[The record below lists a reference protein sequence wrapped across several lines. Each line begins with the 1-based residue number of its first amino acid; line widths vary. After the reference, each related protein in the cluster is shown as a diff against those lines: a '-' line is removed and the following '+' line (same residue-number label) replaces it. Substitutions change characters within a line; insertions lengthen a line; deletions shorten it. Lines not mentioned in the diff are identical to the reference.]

1 MPPLTVMIKPASGL
15 CDMRCRYCFYRDVS
29 SRRERESYGL
39 MPKET
44 LEKLVKRAFLYA
56 EHQLS
61 FAFQGG
67 EPTLAG
73 KDFFRFFLSLLKKY
87 QRPGLSVHCAL
98 QTNGLSLDGEWA
110 DIFREGNFLIGLSL
124 DGTEALHDLNRRT
137 PDGRPTYGRI
147 LKSIALLREKGV
159 AYNIL
164 CVVTHDLA
172 LQGKNVFEALK
183 EHGFLQF
190 IPCLDSLDGASSPYS
205 LQKGDY
211 GQFLCEL
218 FPLYEEA
225 LRKKA
230 PVSIRIFDNWLG
242 MLLGHSPESCA
253 MCGRCANYYLC
264 EADGSIY
271 PCDFYVLDE
280 WRMGNIEKDSFFKLE
295 KSPVA
300 AEFLQQSLD
309 VHENCRDCPFYS
321 LCRGGCRREREPRI
335 NEKLSLNRLCGDYK
349 MFFEKY
355 ALSMQKLSAWIQKE
369 NGGTL

>member
-1 MPPLTVMIKPASGL
+1 MIKPASGL
-15 CDMRCRYCFYRDVS
+15 CNMRCRYCFYRDVAEN
-29 SRRERESYGL
+29 REIRSYGI
-39 MPKET
+39 MEKDT

-87 QRPGLSVHCAL
+87 QRPGLQVQSAL

-110 DIFREGNFLIGLSL
+110 DIFREGNFLIGVSL
-124 DGTEALHDLNRRT
+124 DGTKTLHDANRMT
-137 PDGRPTYGRI
+137 PDCAPTHDRI

-159 AYNIL
+159 EYNIL

-172 LQGKNVFEALK
+172 LEGKAVFEALK
-183 EHGFLQF
+183 AHEFLQF
-190 IPCLDSLDGASSPYS
+190 IPCLDGFDAPPSPYS

-211 GQFLCEL
+211 GKFLCDL
-218 FPLYEEA
+218 FPLYEERIRA
-225 LRKKA
+225 GA
-230 PVSIRIFDNWLG
+230 PVSIRIFDNWLS
-242 MLLGHSPESCA
+242 MLLGRPPESCA
-253 MCGRCANYYLC
+253 MCGRCANYYLS

-271 PCDFYVLDE
+271 PCDFYVLDA
-280 WRMGNIEKDSFFKLE
+280 WRMGNITKDSFFKLE

-300 AEFLQQSLD
+300 AEFLRQSLD
-309 VHENCRDCPFYS
+309 VHEKCSACPWYS
-321 LCRGGCRREREPRI
+321 LCRGGCRREREPRS
-335 NEKLSLNRLCGDYK
+335 NEKLSLNRLCSDYQ

-355 ALSMQKLSAWIQKE
+355 EPRMRALAGYLAKK
-369 NGGTL
+369 NGGTA